1 LHKKPDE
8 FLSRKVTPD
17 RTPMPWPTSRP
28 GSCILV
34 EARRANPLEIADS
47 MHPQGNGIRACQ
59 RWRPWRCRRRS
70 RLREKIKK
78 LFQFASSAQSESLAL
93 RLPGNN
99 LIADGIGPE
108 EKPHGS
114 LKWFKAG

>member
-1 LHKKPDE
+1 ML
-8 FLSRKVTPD
+8 L
-17 RTPMPWPTSRP
+17 
-28 GSCILV
+28 
-34 EARRANPLEIADS
+34 EAPLANRLEIADS

-78 LFQFASSAQSESLAL
+78 LFQFASSAQSEPLAL

-99 LIADGIGPE
+99 LIANGIGPE
-108 EKPHGS
+108 EEPQGC